1 MGLTRDKTVLRGIY
15 LVKYYVPERLD
26 NKKHGYWEKN
36 LKNRKKRIHTII
48 IFLEA
53 QEYRFWVLGRGA
65 LYISEDIHIFPYL
78 LRLERC
84 RGGAE
89 PQ

>member
-1 MGLTRDKTVLRGIY
+1 MIAMGLTRDKTVLRGIY

-53 QEYRFWVLGRGA
+53 QEYRFWVLGRGNMIA
-65 LYISEDIHIFPYL
+65 LHCISLKVNIFFL
-78 LRLERC
+78 TC
-84 RGGAE
+84 
-89 PQ
+89 